1 MDKPGYTKGPWK
13 ATRSNPADVS
23 TQGQGDVAQQSLE
36 ERVSQFHTCR
46 LPGQHGIHMGTAAL
60 IDDLW
65 KEILTQRDA
74 ARKSQSHADRLR
86 ALLSSSRGEQ
96 DDLEPGELR
105 PCPFCGARAEVVHF
119 EGPECSEDDANFGGS
134 CVQCTRC
141 KASSAVVFGYKETL
155 YSGWNERA
163 VFPSAPGSVPTSLAG
178 QGPDGWDRIIATLRE
193 FSSLRA
199 ADGDYWEADAADR
212 AAKEIERIAR
222 EALIA
227 APQPTAAAGQVP
239 DAILVAAQCK
249 KAMEPLAE
257 EEAAVLKASPGGT
270 KDAG

>member
-1 MDKPGYTKGPWK
+1 
-13 ATRSNPADVS
+13 
-23 TQGQGDVAQQSLE
+23 VAQQSLE

-46 LPGQHGIHMGTAAL
+46 LPGQAGIHMGTAAL

-86 ALLSSSRGEQ
+86 TLLSSSRGEQ
-96 DDLEPGELR
+96 GWRTIDEDTPKGRKVIVSVPNGRNHKPITMMARYWRHGTFEVAEGYEGEDW
-105 PCPFCGARAEVVHF
+105 AVEVNGEYYMP
-119 EGPECSEDDANFGGS
+119 EGWYEECEVEDAPAHNINP
-134 CVQCTRC
+134 THWMP
-141 KASSAVVFGYKETL
+141 L
-155 YSGWNERA
+155 
-163 VFPSAPGSVPTSLAG
+163 PSAPGSVPTSTRSLSALADELKLVSDFLHDPDADGLMAVVERAIDVLQGSVPTSLAG

-227 APQPTAAAGQVP
+227 APQPTAGG
-239 DAILVAAQCK
+239 DAPK
-249 KAMEPLAE
+249 
-257 EEAAVLKASPGGT
+257 
-270 KDAG
+270 